1 MRVEIKIDPL
11 CTEPYAT
18 IHVSNLSQ
26 TVQTAIS
33 LLQSEGEEHI
43 LTAQADNKTFII
55 DPTSIVVIRTEGR
68 DLVLYDDSKKRY
80 IVNKPLYELEQ
91 QLGSDFIRISKS
103 AIIHFRKIKHIEAS
117 FNGTME
123 LELTLGLRETIT
135 RNYRKQFK
143 ERLGV
148 K

>member
-1 MRVEIKIDPL
+1 MRVEVKIDPKYK
-11 CTEPYAT
+11 EPYAT
-18 IHVSNLSQ
+18 IHVSTLSPV
-26 TVQTAIS
+26 VQAAIS
-33 LLQSEGEEHI
+33 LLQSEGAEQV
-43 LTAQADNKTFII
+43 LTAQLDSKTYII
-55 DPTSIVVIRTEGR
+55 EPASIILIRTEGR
-68 DLVLYDDSKKRY
+68 ELVLYDDQNKRY

-103 AIIHFRKIKHIEAS
+103 AIIHFRKIKHVEAS

-123 LELTLGLRETIT
+123 LELALGIREIIT

-148 K
+148 

>member
-1 MRVEIKIDPL
+1 MRVEVRIDP
-11 CTEPYAT
+11 TYKEPYAT
-18 IHVSNLSQ
+18 IHVSKLSPA
-26 TVQTAIS
+26 VQAAIS
-33 LLQSEGEEHI
+33 LLQSAGEEQI
-43 LTAQADNKTFII
+43 LTAQSDNKTYILEPASII
-55 DPTSIVVIRTEGR
+55 LIRTEGR
-68 DLVLYDDSKKRY
+68 ELVLYDDHNNRY

-103 AIIHFRKIKHIEAS
+103 AIVHFRKIKHVEAS

-123 LELTLGLRETIT
+123 LELALGLREVIT

-148 K
+148 